1 MKQQQCMVPESIHRE
16 LEIPKGIR
24 RSKTQEI
31 TGGREVGQLCQFPD
45 VLQFNTDSSTHL
57 AVQNSFLTYLVDLS
71 GILVFQWY
79 YS

>member
-1 MKQQQCMVPESIHRE
+1 MVPESIHRE

-24 RSKTQEI
+24 GSKTQEI